1 MDVSSEADMLLAPEL
16 LEYVADE
23 RLVVSRPRSL
33 GTSISD
39 DDGESGDIDDD
50 DDDNDDDDVK

>member
-1 MDVSSEADMLLAPEL
+1 MGVSSEADMLLAPEL
-16 LEYVADE
+16 LEYDE

-39 DDGESGDIDDD
+39 ADGESGDIDDD

>member
-16 LEYVADE
+16 LEYDE

-39 DDGESGDIDDD
+39 DDGESGDTDDD